1 MFLFKKINKMKFISI
16 FIFLIMTLYPS
27 FVFSDD
33 NKICEKN
40 ILEIERQIDIP
51 KGLLKAI
58 GLTESGRFVN
68 KSNRVIWPWTINA
81 KTKSLFFDTK
91 SQMLKFVNS
100 EIEKGNYDFDVGCM
114 QVNLK
119 WHGKYFKKISDSI
132 DPKTNIS
139 YATSFLYKLK
149 TDYKTWT
156 EAIKRYHSS
165 NPNKNIKYHKKV
177 LANWKV
183 LEKKEDNKNSSKS
196 KNNFLKLHLKNNQP
210 KLYERLEKIMFF
222 RNIFMEKTNN

>member
-1 MFLFKKINKMKFISI
+1 MFVFKKIDKIKFFSAIS
-16 FIFLIMTLYPS
+16 FLIITLHPS
-27 FVFSDD
+27 FSFSDD
-33 NKICEKN
+33 KSICEKN
-40 ILEIERQIDIP
+40 IIEIERQIDIP

-58 GLTESGRFVN
+58 GLTESGRYLD
-68 KSNRVIWPWTINA
+68 KSNPTIWPWTVNA
-81 KTKSLFFDTK
+81 KTKSLFFDNK
-91 SQMLKFVNS
+91 SQMLKFLNS
-100 EIEKGNYDFDVGCM
+100 EVEKGNYDFDVGCM

-149 TDYKTWT
+149 TDFKTWN

-165 NPNKNIKYHKKV
+165 NPKKNIKYHKKV
-177 LANWKV
+177 LAYWKT
-183 LEKKEDNKNSSKS
+183 LEKDEDDKKSFNS
-196 KNNFLKLHLKNNQP
+196 KNNLLKLHVKNNQP